1 MQPSNDRESHRGARS
16 VQKCLKAG
24 DGSSSSSSSS
34 SSSESST
41 DPEMGLVVLCTI
53 FSENSEAESGCRGG
67 PVTHDLTAWD
77 FSKAD
82 CRITD

>member
-1 MQPSNDRESHRGARS
+1 MQPSNERESHRGARS
-16 VQKCLKAG
+16 VQKCLKAA
-24 DGSSSSSSSS
+24 DGSS

-53 FSENSEAESGCRGG
+53 LSENSEAESGCRGG
-67 PVTHDLTAWD
+67 PVTHDLTEWD

-82 CRITD
+82 CRVID